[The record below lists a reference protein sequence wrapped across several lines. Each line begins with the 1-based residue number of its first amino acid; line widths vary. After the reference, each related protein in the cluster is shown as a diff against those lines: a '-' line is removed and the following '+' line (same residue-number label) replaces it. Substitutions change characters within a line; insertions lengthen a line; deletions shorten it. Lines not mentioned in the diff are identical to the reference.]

1 MTVRDPTV
9 VVGVDGSAGSDQAVL
24 WAADLAARRQLT
36 LHVVHGLRLT
46 TPLLGVTMLAN
57 GERILHDAAWL
68 AHRVDETITVT
79 TDMPTEPPVPLLT
92 DLSRMVRMIV
102 VGHTGD
108 GGFTGMLVGSTAAA
122 VVSHAHCPVLVI
134 RGRFGPAGAPEDG
147 SVVVGVDGSPVSEQA
162 VATAFDEASG
172 RGVPLVAVQAWS
184 DDTCGGMY
192 RTNRNLAD
200 WDAIEGGEEQVLA
213 ERLAGCRRSTP
224 MSRCAARSCVTG
236 RDTRCWSGPR
246 SRSSSSWAA
255 GAAAASAACSS
266 GPPAR
271 RSCNTHNAPCSS
283 SGPGPASD
291 HRARERAGPRR
302 TLSRRDPVPRDPRMA
317 GRSSGVEGVP
327 GRRPRDGA
335 SGCG

>member
-46 TPLLGVTMLAN
+46 TPPLGVTMVANGEAFETVMEN
-57 GERILHDAAWL
+57 GERILRDAAWL

-184 DDTCGGMY
+184 DDSCGGMY
-192 RTNRNLAD
+192 RTNRYLAD
-200 WDAIEGGEEQVLA
+200 WDAIEGDEQQVLA
-213 ERLAGCRRSTP
+213 ERLAGWQEKYPDVEVRREL
-224 MSRCAARSCVTG
+224 V
-236 RDTRCWSGPR
+236 RD
-246 SRSSSSWAA
+246 
-255 GAAAASAACSS
+255 
-266 GPPAR
+266 
-271 RSCNTHNAPCSS
+271 
-283 SGPGPASD
+283 
-291 HRARERAGPRR
+291 
-302 TLSRRDPVPRDPRMA
+302 
-317 GRSSGVEGVP
+317 
-327 GRRPRDGA
+327 RPRHTLLEWSAIAQLVVVGSRGRGGFLGMLLGSTSQA
-335 SGCG
+335 LVQHAQCPVLVVRPRPGE